1 MAGWISCVCPP
12 EGFDPGPIAAEMI
25 EPAKERLAAV
35 TAGAGSVRAHVAAI
49 VRGGFFPEALAER
62 DEAARQSIEREA
74 QVTPGEVASLPDYG
88 MGLADLVMAPR
99 TTTTIDTATTRVTRR
114 LRANPRVTRVREV
127 GVRRI
132 DTADG
137 KPGLAIEIRAEVG
150 TRDARIAFTLPG
162 ATR

>member
-1 MAGWISCVCPP
+1 MPAWLVPAEDLVVAELSDQDA
-12 EGFDPGPIAAEMI
+12 EYGPDV
-25 EPAKERLAAV
+25 LF
-35 TAGAGSVRAHVAAI
+35 
-49 VRGGFFPEALAER
+49 RGGRYTVTPAGDYALAER

-99 TTTTIDTATTRVTRR
+99 TTSTIDDATSRVTRR

-137 KPGLAIEIRAEVG
+137 KPGLAVEIRAEVG
-150 TRDARIAFTLPG
+150 ARDARIAFTLPG
-162 ATR
+162 ATTR